1 MTSEKIPKKCR
12 QNNVIV
18 FDMQAAHLWYICKQI
33 DNEIVAM

>member
-1 MTSEKIPKKCR
+1 MEITD
-12 QNNVIV
+12 NYYV